1 MSKNSISALRASKV
15 SKFLN
20 ILSESD
26 TVKHLNR
33 QKESGTSSD
42 EITSSAADAISDMFQ
57 SISREAMTTYEILKH
72 MHENYTDADIKKVS
86 DKIKILH
93 SSLTYDITTKP
104 KTTPKSEVGNPTNAN
119 SPFILKQNDKYFGRF
134 NSKYRKDVM
143 GINSP
148 DPDVVVGIEAFGQF
162 NKDNKAKNTQ
172 DKKMISVN
180 SKPKS
185 PNPIAPGLSIILH
198 NDANFRCGSRNALEL
213 ATFWNILSNIEMSKC
228 YPFLNATFSLPK
240 ILRQKSSVTSFK
252 TSTINQFIDGTL
264 VPENKTDTYD
274 FFEAS
279 IGKTLN
285 NKSKKRETE
294 LGVDANFSIFTS
306 PQTLNNFNEN
316 SGHLENFMSKE
327 GNSFKSS
334 IKNRITTPHDLTRP
348 FMTIK
353 SFDIDVA
360 PSQGLMSF
368 KTGRLSLV
376 LHDRTRMGDIAPFIK
391 PDLFGSFGAEITI
404 EYGWSHIDVGD
415 NKTSDNKNYIAEF
428 LNDSRVVEKYI
439 ITNSSFRIDKA
450 GLVNI
455 DLAIAMR
462 GPLDIRQ
469 AFIEGNSSKKVSS
482 NQIKLD
488 LNNLQGNLIKLQREC
503 IRFNNDDAANNPE
516 NKSVIINGLNDS
528 LLNFIKKTA
537 LDSFTIKVYKKD
549 KAFNKAIKDFVNLE
563 GKKLNKKFNKINND
577 DSEND
582 LFKFS
587 SGQEKSLINN
597 DGINS
602 VKKEV
607 IKSIKSL
614 QASIIGHIVSLRGN
628 KKDREDIFN
637 DLHFNVEIDAFFDK
651 NWYVSRTGKKNATGK
666 DKNKALKELKEGTT
680 FDGYITF
687 GSIINKIVATHL
699 TNLGKF
705 DETQVIFYT
714 ANEFCG
720 EMSSRNIAS
729 FLISKEEYKLFLN
742 DIFTNKNRYT
752 IESFLGLV
760 IKEFIEDKSQIM
772 YGFSDLFKKKDTNSY
787 KKVPIEKKTEDFKEK
802 VDARLKEIY
811 AAQAGGKK
819 LNKSFD
825 FKMPRVGFTFDTLT
839 SKEDNY
845 NRVISRLSIYDKN
858 DNPFGSLNSIMKE
871 LNASEGVLK
880 LNNELTKL
888 RKEHASKSGSSLP
901 YEFYE
906 KSQKIIEKFTPNF
919 IEEDPNNKG
928 VYIIKNSSNGV
939 ASLKNKFKEM
949 MPSITYGS
957 QNSGIIDASL
967 TTVNESKM
975 NTVFLTRPDRNKVIS
990 NVLTSFD
997 KDLPLR
1003 VLPSQASIT
1012 MFGCPYLNFAQFIYL
1027 DFETGTTID
1036 NTYSVASLKHSITPG
1051 SFKTTATLT
1060 YGDVYGKY
1068 EVAQGIISDVIKRI
1082 DDIEEPKTVEIGNN
1096 DSTKVKVASNNS
1108 SIKKTIVIRKI
1119 KREDVFDK
1127 ELSIF
1132 LFSLAKEYKFNFNV
1146 NFKNS
1151 NKNKIHFEIDNNKGR
1166 KIAAKSSLNNINSNI
1181 EITSE
1186 SSVTKFDFKYDAF
1199 IFKNFSNTEKLTE
1212 IPFVIK
1218 SYEINKKNKLFAID
1232 LLQTEKN
1239 ESILTNIFSHNFF
1252 LKFKNIPTSIIGS
1265 CSGSTLE
1272 IDAFYIDFT
1281 SNKHKKVLEI
1291 ENGTEINFLGSIF
1304 PLINPDIDTIA
1315 NPPIISYYITREIE
1329 VVNKLYFVTVE
1340 VSQDKDIVDQLKSK
1354 YESRIVINN
1363 ISLNDLSR
1371 KYVND
1376 IKKLPDDLTKVVKD
1390 TFYSKHSDKPEEE
1403 KFKIYIPVSIITN
1416 LFFQN
1421 IFEVI
1426 N

>member
-15 SKFLN
+15 SKYLN

-33 QKESGTSSD
+33 QKESGTRSD

-104 KTTPKSEVGNPTNAN
+104 KTLGSNPTNAN
-119 SPFILKQNDKYFGRF
+119 SPFVLKQNDPYFGRF
-134 NSKYRKDVM
+134 NSKYRKDVI
-143 GINSP
+143 GKNNL

-162 NKDNKAKNTQ
+162 NKDNKARNTQ

-279 IGKTLN
+279 IGKTIN

-469 AFIEGNSSKKVSS
+469 ALIEGNSSKKASS

-488 LNNLQGNLIKLQREC
+488 LNNLEGNLIKLQQEC
-503 IRFNNDDAANNPE
+503 IIFNNDDAVNNPE
-516 NKSVIINGLNDS
+516 NKSVIIVGLNDS

-537 LDSFTIKVYKKD
+537 LDSFTIKAYEKD
-549 KAFNKAIKDFVNLE
+549 KTFNKAIKNFVNL
-563 GKKLNKKFNKINND
+563 NKKNNYNRINKRFNNKD
-577 DSEND
+577 GDTEND

-587 SGQEKSLINN
+587 SDQEKSLANN
-597 DGINS
+597 DNINRA
-602 VKKEV
+602 KKEV
-607 IKSIKSL
+607 IKSIEAL

-628 KKDREDIFN
+628 KKDRENIFN

-651 NWYVSRTGKKNATGK
+651 NWHKSRINKKTNQ
-666 DKNKALKELKEGTT
+666 NKKEKQKEEKTL
-680 FDGYITF
+680 DGYITF

-729 FLISKEEYKLFLN
+729 FLINKEEYKLFLN

-772 YGFSDLFKKKDTNSY
+772 YGFSDLFKKKDANSY

-811 AAQAGGKK
+811 AAQAGGKT

-825 FKMPRVGFTFDTLT
+825 FKMPRIGFTFDTLT

-939 ASLKNKFKEM
+939 VSLKNKFKEM

-1068 EVAQGIISDVIKRI
+1068 EVAQGVISDVIKRI
-1082 DDIEEPKTVEIGNN
+1082 NDIEETRAVEIGNN
-1096 DSTKVKVASNNS
+1096 DSTKDKDGINKSS
-1108 SIKKTIVIRKI
+1108 SIKKTVAIRKI
-1119 KREDVFDK
+1119 KRENAFDK

-1132 LFSLAKEYKFNFNV
+1132 LHSLAEEYKFNFNV
-1146 NFKNS
+1146 SFKNS
-1151 NKNKIHFEIDNNKGR
+1151 NENKIHFEIDNNKDR
-1166 KIAAKSSLNNINSNI
+1166 KIAAKSSLNSINSDI
-1181 EITSE
+1181 VITSE
-1186 SSVTKFDFKYDAF
+1186 SSVTKLDFKYDAF

-1218 SYEINKKNKLFAID
+1218 PYEINKKNKLFAID

-1239 ESILTNIFSHNFF
+1239 ESILTNIFSDSFF

-1272 IDAFYIDFT
+1272 IDSFYIDFT
-1281 SNKHKKVLEI
+1281 SNKHENVLEI
-1291 ENGTEINFLGSIF
+1291 KSGTEITSFGRIF
-1304 PLINPDIDTIA
+1304 VLINPDINTIA
-1315 NPPIISYYITREIE
+1315 EPPMISYFMTRQIE